1 MLEFFLI
8 AFFSYKNYKTAQEK
22 GLPPWRW
29 VLRTVLWWIAL
40 DITGVMIYVNITGI
54 DPSNLAALINQ
65 PMDAI
70 LITSTGILSG
80 LLGYMLVRKQL
91 LQQQAN

>member
-8 AFFSYKNYKTAQEK
+8 AFFSYKNYNTAKEK
-22 GLPPWRW
+22 GLAPWRW
-29 VLRTVLWWIAL
+29 VFKTVISWIAL
-40 DITGVMIYVNITGI
+40 DIAGVMIYINITGI

-65 PMDAI
+65 PTDAL

-91 LQQQAN
+91 LQQVN